1 MGLRF
6 TATDGPALIFL
17 GMFVLSISLTA
28 AYVGLDTLARI
39 VAIVGLVLS
48 GFGLWPELSYH
59 ANHKPAQP
67 AD

>member
-28 AYVGLDTLARI
+28 AYVGLDMLARI

-48 GFGLWPELSYH
+48 GFGLWPELSFH
-59 ANHKPAQP
+59 GNQRPEQP
-67 AD
+67 TK

>member
-1 MGLRF
+1 MRF
-6 TATDGPALIFL
+6 TPTDGPALIFL

-28 AYVGLDTLARI
+28 AFVGLDTLARI

-59 ANHKPAQP
+59 SSQTQGQLTR
-67 AD
+67 